1 MTRVAQRWLVAATLV
16 AMVGVAI
23 RAGAA
28 EADAAARDA
37 RPAPAAGDTARAP
50 TADAAGG
57 SPAARAA
64 TPARAAPFQ
73 PALPA
78 ENSTSLYQFI
88 QIHRD
93 SHTGRLAPEAATLP
107 DEPAARR
114 FSRLRWVPGALEG
127 LGTRHMQWD
136 GSAKAVQ
143 AVTLLIQIAA
153 GHASAETALYELL
166 RADDVVT
173 FYNDALDYASARIPN
188 AEPRLHDL
196 ARRLATQSRDRGPVK
211 FGIAMLGSMGDESD
225 LEIVRTLALH
235 DEFGLY
241 AAGAIA
247 ELAPER
253 QQALYEMAQKVNGW
267 ARIEAVTLMTATPD
281 QKLRRWLLTEGFRND
296 VTAQYLAYH
305 CATIADL
312 AGAMADPDTA
322 RDVEFL
328 AGVSDLIQSLIK
340 PGPSRD
346 SQTYEQT
353 PEVAMAYLQAVQGKK
368 ESIDFL
374 LTAQVLND
382 YANAAPAWSSDQK
395 ASVKR
400 LAAPILADKSWRRR
414 VIAALSDDRGD
425 LEQAEIAAAKLD
437 IETFDVHVK
446 RLSRNGA
453 IADRWRLAFS
463 AADPRQ
469 IVSLVNVAEKT
480 FSPRFARGA
489 VGRANTSDAALEAV
503 LQGVA
508 KYPGTGMPIVDA
520 SLLDIS
526 PVVRRAAVET
536 LVRWGGPYL
545 RDTSLRAALSAAAD
559 GETDEALK
567 ARMVA
572 LLNVGGDSP

>member
-1 MTRVAQRWLVAATLV
+1 MLAPPIQTIAADAEAT
-16 AMVGVAI
+16 
-23 RAGAA
+23 AGAA
-28 EADAAARDA
+28 ER
-37 RPAPAAGDTARAP
+37 APAALAAADRSAAAP
-50 TADAAGG
+50 A
-57 SPAARAA
+57 SRI
-64 TPARAAPFQ
+64 APFQ
-73 PALPA
+73 PAVP
-78 ENSTSLYQFI
+78 ENSTSLFQFI
-88 QIHRD
+88 QLHRD
-93 SHTGRLAPEAATLP
+93 AETGRLAPEALTLP

-114 FSRLRWVPGALEG
+114 FSRLRWMSGALEG

-143 AVTLLIQIAA
+143 AVTLLQQIAA
-153 GHASAETALYELL
+153 GQAWAEPALYDLL

-173 FYNDALDYASARIPN
+173 FYNDALDYASARIPD

-225 LEIVRTLALH
+225 LDIVRTLALH

-253 QQALYEMAQKVNGW
+253 QQALYDMARKVNGW

-281 QKLRRWLLTEGFRND
+281 PKLRRWLLTEGYRND

-312 AGAMADPDTA
+312 ADAMADPA
-322 RDVEFL
+322 NGKDVEFL
-328 AGVSDLIQSLIK
+328 AGVSDLIQSLIR

-353 PEVAMAYLQAVQGKK
+353 PEVAIAYLQDVQGKK

-374 LTAQVLND
+374 LTAQMLNE
-382 YANAAPAWSSDQK
+382 YANAAPAWTGDQK
-395 ASVKR
+395 ESVKK
-400 LAAPILADKSWRRR
+400 LAAPIIADKSWRRR
-414 VIAALSDDRGD
+414 VIAALADDRGD
-425 LEQAEIAAAKLD
+425 LEQAEVAAAKLD

-446 RLSRNGA
+446 RLSKNGA
-453 IADRWRLAFS
+453 LADRWRLAFS

-545 RDTSLRAALSAAAD
+545 RNTSVRAALSAAAD

-572 LLNVGGDSP
+572 LLNVGDGVP

>member
-1 MTRVAQRWLVAATLV
+1 MRAAQRWLVAATLA
-16 AMVGVAI
+16 AMVG
-23 RAGAA
+23 AGI
-28 EADAAARDA
+28 ADAQSTAAAIDA
-37 RPAPAAGDTARAP
+37 PTQSGADSRPPTDAASNRSIAPAG
-50 TADAAGG
+50 
-57 SPAARAA
+57 
-64 TPARAAPFQ
+64 RAAPFQ
-73 PALPA
+73 PAAPA
-78 ENSTSLYQFI
+78 EDATSLYQFI
-88 QIHRD
+88 QLHRN
-93 SHTGRLAPEAATLP
+93 SETGRLGTEAMTLP

-114 FSRLRWVPGALEG
+114 FSRLRWMPGALEG

-143 AVTLLIQIAA
+143 AVTLLMQIA
-153 GHASAETALYELL
+153 GGDASAEPALYELL

-173 FYNDALDYASARIPN
+173 YYNDALDYASARIPD
-188 AEPRLHDL
+188 AEPELHDL

-211 FGIAMLGSMGDESD
+211 FGIAMLGSIGDEDD
-225 LEIVRTLALH
+225 LDIVRTLALH

-247 ELAPER
+247 ELAPQR
-253 QQALYEMAQKVNGW
+253 QQALYEMAQKVDGW
-267 ARIEAVTLMTATPD
+267 GRIEAVSLMTATPD
-281 QKLRRWLLTEGFRND
+281 PKLRRWLLTEGFRND

-312 AGAMADPDTA
+312 ADAMADPA
-322 RDVEFL
+322 NAKEVEFL
-328 AGVSDLIQSLIK
+328 TGVSDLIQSLIK

-353 PEVAMAYLQAVQGKK
+353 PEVAIAYLQAVQGKRD
-368 ESIDFL
+368 SIDFL
-374 LTAQVLND
+374 LTAQMLNE
-382 YANAAPAWSSDQK
+382 YANTAPPWTADQK
-395 ASVKR
+395 ASVKK

-446 RLSRNGA
+446 RLSKNGA
-453 IADRWRLAFS
+453 VAGRWRLAFS
-463 AADPRQ
+463 AADSRQ

-480 FSPRFARGA
+480 FSPRFTRGA
-489 VGRANTSDAALEAV
+489 VGRAHTSDAALEAV

-545 RDTSLRAALSAAAD
+545 RNTSVRAALSAAAD

-572 LLNVGGDSP
+572 LLNVGDGSP

>member
-1 MTRVAQRWLVAATLV
+1 MTRSAQRWLLAATLAAV
-16 AMVGVAI
+16 LGPSIPA
-23 RAGAA
+23 RA
-28 EADAAARDA
+28 ADPEPTAAATA
-37 RPAPAAGDTARAP
+37 AQLAPAAGRI
-50 TADAAGG
+50 
-57 SPAARAA
+57 
-64 TPARAAPFQ
+64 APFQ
-73 PALPA
+73 PAVP
-78 ENSTSLYQFI
+78 ESSTSLYQYI
-88 QIHRD
+88 QLHRNAE
-93 SHTGRLAPEAATLP
+93 TGRLAIDAMTLP

-114 FSRLRWVPGALEG
+114 FSRLRWMPGALEG

-143 AVTLLIQIAA
+143 AVTLLQQIAA
-153 GHASAETALYELL
+153 GHTSAEPALYELL

-173 FYNDALDYASARIPN
+173 YYNDALDYASVRIAD
-188 AEPRLHDL
+188 AEPQLHEL

-211 FGIAMLGSMGDESD
+211 FGIAMLGSMGDEDD

-241 AAGAIA
+241 AAEAIA
-247 ELAPER
+247 ELAPQR
-253 QQALYEMAQKVNGW
+253 QQALYEMARKLEGW
-267 ARIEAVTLMTATPD
+267 GRIEAVTLMTATPD
-281 QKLRRWLLTEGFRND
+281 PKLRRWLLTEGFRND

-312 AGAMADPDTA
+312 ADAMADPANAKDIA
-322 RDVEFL
+322 FL
-328 AGVSDLIQSLIK
+328 AGVSDLIQSLVR

-346 SQTYEQT
+346 AQTYERT
-353 PEVAMAYLQAVQGKK
+353 PEVAISYLQYVQGKK
-368 ESIDFL
+368 DSISFL
-374 LTAQVLND
+374 LTAQMLNE
-382 YANAAPAWSSDQK
+382 YATGAPWTADQK
-395 ASVKR
+395 ASVKK
-400 LAAPILADKSWRRR
+400 LAAPIIADKSWRRR
-414 VIAALSDDRGD
+414 VISALSDDQGD
-425 LEQAEIAAAKLD
+425 LEQAEVAAAKLN

-446 RLSRNGA
+446 RLAKNGA
-453 IADRWRLAFS
+453 VAGRWRLAFS

-469 IVSLVNVAEKT
+469 LVSLVGVAEKT
-480 FSPRFARGA
+480 FGPRFARGA

-508 KYPGTGMPIVDA
+508 RYPGTGMPIVDA

-545 RDTSLRAALSAAAD
+545 RSTSVRAALSAAAD

-572 LLNVGGDSP
+572 LLNVDEGTP

>member
-1 MTRVAQRWLVAATLV
+1 MRRPAQRWLFAATLAAAV
-16 AMVGVAI
+16 LWQPMQAA
-23 RAGAA
+23 AA
-28 EADAAARDA
+28 EAD
-37 RPAPAAGDTARAP
+37 P
-50 TADAAGG
+50 TTSSG
-57 SPAARAA
+57 RV
-64 TPARAAPFQ
+64 APFQ
-73 PALPA
+73 PAVP
-78 ENSTSLYQFI
+78 ENSTSLYQYI
-88 QIHRD
+88 QLHRD
-93 SHTGRLAPEAATLP
+93 PETGRLAPEAMTLP

-136 GSAKAVQ
+136 GSAKAAQ
-143 AVTLLIQIAA
+143 TITLLAQIAA
-153 GHASAETALYELL
+153 GSTSAEGALYELL
-166 RADDVVT
+166 RADDIVT
-173 FYNDALDYASARIPN
+173 FYNDALDFASARIPD
-188 AEPRLHDL
+188 AEPKLHDL

-211 FGIAMLGSMGDESD
+211 FGIAMLGSMGDEND

-247 ELAPER
+247 ELAPQR
-253 QQALYEMAQKVNGW
+253 LQALYEMAQKLNGW
-267 ARIEAVTLMTATPD
+267 GRIEAVTLMTATPD
-281 QKLRRWLLTEGFRND
+281 PKLRRWLLTEGFRND
-296 VTAQYLAYH
+296 VTPQYLAYH
-305 CATIADL
+305 CATIGDL
-312 AGAMADPDTA
+312 ADAMSDRANTTDM
-322 RDVEFL
+322 EFL

-353 PEVAMAYLQAVQGKK
+353 PDVAISYLQDVQGKK
-368 ESIDFL
+368 DSIDFL
-374 LTAQVLND
+374 LTAQLLNE
-382 YANAAPAWSSDQK
+382 YANAAPWSADQK
-395 ASVKR
+395 ASVKK
-400 LAAPILADKSWRRR
+400 LAAPIIADKGWRRR

-425 LEQAEIAAAKLD
+425 LELAEVAAARLD
-437 IETFDVHVK
+437 IETFDLHVK
-446 RLSRNGA
+446 RLTKNGTVA
-453 IADRWRLAFS
+453 GRWRLAFS

-469 IVSLVNVAEKT
+469 LVSLVNVAEKT
-480 FSPRFARGA
+480 FGPRFARGA

-520 SLLDIS
+520 SLVDIS

-545 RDTSLRAALSAAAD
+545 RDLSVRAALSAAAD

-572 LLNVGGDSP
+572 LLNVGEP

>member
-1 MTRVAQRWLVAATLV
+1 MKRWAQRWLVAATLAAVLGTLTQAV
-16 AMVGVAI
+16 AAD
-23 RAGAA
+23 AGATRTGANATGIATAGA
-28 EADAAARDA
+28 EL
-37 RPAPAAGDTARAP
+37 TP
-50 TADAAGG
+50 TGRV
-57 SPAARAA
+57 P
-64 TPARAAPFQ
+64 PFQ
-73 PALPA
+73 PAVP
-78 ENSTSLYQFI
+78 ESSPSLYEYI
-88 QIHRD
+88 QLHRD
-93 SHTGRLAPEAATLP
+93 SQTGRLARDAMTLP

-114 FSRLRWVPGALEG
+114 FSRLRWMPGSLEG

-136 GSAKAVQ
+136 GSAKAAQTVS
-143 AVTLLIQIAA
+143 LLEQIAA
-153 GHASAETALYELL
+153 GHQSAEAALYELL

-173 FYNDALDYASARIPN
+173 FYNDALDYASARIAD

-247 ELAPER
+247 ELAPQR
-253 QQALYEMAQKVNGW
+253 QQALYEMAQKLDGW
-267 ARIEAVTLMTATPD
+267 GRVEAVTLMTATPD
-281 QKLRRWLLTEGFRND
+281 AKLRRWLLTEGFRND

-312 AGAMADPDTA
+312 AGAMADPANAKDI
-322 RDVEFL
+322 EFL
-328 AGVSDLIQSLIK
+328 TGVSDLIQSLIK

-346 SQTYEQT
+346 SQTYERI
-353 PEVAMAYLQAVQGKK
+353 PEVAISYLQDVQGKRD
-368 ESIDFL
+368 SIGFL
-374 LTAQVLND
+374 LTAKVLSE
-382 YANAAPAWSSDQK
+382 YANTASWTADEK
-395 ASVKR
+395 ASVKK
-400 LAAPILADKSWRRR
+400 LAAPIIADKSWRRR
-414 VIAALSDDRGD
+414 VIAALSDDHGD
-425 LEQAEIAAAKLD
+425 LEQAEVAAMKLNIA
-437 IETFDVHVK
+437 TFDVHVK
-446 RLSRNGA
+446 RLARNGA
-453 IADRWRLAFS
+453 VADRWRLAFS

-469 IVSLVNVAEKT
+469 VASLVDVAEKT
-480 FSPRFARGA
+480 FRPRFARGT

-508 KYPGTGMPIVDA
+508 RYPGTGMPIVDA

-536 LVRWGGPYL
+536 LVRWGGNYL
-545 RDTSLRAALSAAAD
+545 RSTSVRAALSAAAD

-572 LLNVGGDSP
+572 LLNVGESAP